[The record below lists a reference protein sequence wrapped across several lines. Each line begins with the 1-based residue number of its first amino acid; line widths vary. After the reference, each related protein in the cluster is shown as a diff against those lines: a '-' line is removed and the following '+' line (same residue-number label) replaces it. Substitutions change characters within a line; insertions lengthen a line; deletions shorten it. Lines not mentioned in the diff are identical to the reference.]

1 MSMLQNRSSPNIPQA
16 PAQYDV
22 AYMNALSNV
31 IRLFFNTINTVQQ
44 LNLASLNL
52 DLRTLPTDA
61 DYVNLRLGDVYRDT
75 EGGTLHD
82 GTNVLRIKVPGRLTG
97 VTASGAVGSVSFAE
111 LFGLTSISGVGTVGT
126 VGVTR
131 TVGLTGVSGAG
142 AVGSVGAVG
151 GAITKNLTGVSGAG
165 AVGTM
170 TP

>member
-1 MSMLQNRSSPNIPQA
+1 MLQNRASPNIPQA

-31 IRLFFNTINTVQQ
+31 IRLFFNNINTVQQ

-61 DYVNLRLGDVYRDT
+61 DLPNLRFGDVYRDT
-75 EGGTLHD
+75 QD
-82 GTNVLRIKVPGRLTG
+82 GVQATSQMLRIKVPVELTG
-97 VTASGAVGSVSFAE
+97 VQ
-111 LFGLTSISGVGTVGT
+111 GT
-126 VGVTR
+126 
-131 TVGLTGVSGAG
+131 G

-151 GAITKNLTGVSGAG
+151 GTITKNLTGVSGSG

-170 TP
+170 TL

>member
-1 MSMLQNRSSPNIPQA
+1 MTMLQNRSSPNIPQA
-16 PAQYDV
+16 PAEYDV

-31 IRLFFNTINTVQQ
+31 IRLFFNSINTVQQ

-61 DYVNLRLGDVYRDT
+61 DLPNLRFGDVYRDT
-75 EGGTLHD
+75 QD
-82 GTNVLRIKVPGRLTG
+82 GVQATSQMLRIKVPVELTG
-97 VTASGAVGSVSFAE
+97 VQ
-111 LFGLTSISGVGTVGT
+111 GT
-126 VGVTR
+126 
-131 TVGLTGVSGAG
+131 G

-151 GAITKNLTGVSGAG
+151 GTITKNLTGISGAG

>member
-1 MSMLQNRSSPNIPQA
+1 MSMLQNRASPNIPQA

-31 IRLFFNTINTVQQ
+31 IRLFFNNINTVQQ

-61 DYVNLRLGDVYRDT
+61 DLPNLRFGDVYRDT
-75 EGGTLHD
+75 QD
-82 GTNVLRIKVPGRLTG
+82 GVQATSQMLRIKVPVELTG
-97 VTASGAVGSVSFAE
+97 VQ
-111 LFGLTSISGVGTVGT
+111 GT
-126 VGVTR
+126 
-131 TVGLTGVSGAG
+131 G

-151 GAITKNLTGVSGAG
+151 GTITKNLTGVSGSG

-170 TP
+170 TL